1 MSAENEDNEVTQAP
15 AELMPKP
22 LLVVPELKRRRRRY
36 KAKDVERALQD
47 IANQVE
53 DFERIQTERL
63 MGNLA
68 SLVVNTQKDAER
80 TTARAAAEAAEI
92 LANAKTEADAMITAA
107 REEMRVVSDR
117 LAQIRKL
124 ANELI
129 NFEPDAQW

>member
-1 MSAENEDNEVTQAP
+1 MSTENDEIEVAKTA

-22 LLVVPELKRRRRRY
+22 LLVVPELKRRRRHY

-63 MGNLA
+63 MANLA

-80 TTARAAAEAAEI
+80 TSARAAAEAAEI
-92 LANAKTEADAMITAA
+92 LATAKAEAEAMVTAA
-107 REEMRVVSDR
+107 KEEMRMVSER

-129 NFEPDAQW
+129 NFDPDTQW